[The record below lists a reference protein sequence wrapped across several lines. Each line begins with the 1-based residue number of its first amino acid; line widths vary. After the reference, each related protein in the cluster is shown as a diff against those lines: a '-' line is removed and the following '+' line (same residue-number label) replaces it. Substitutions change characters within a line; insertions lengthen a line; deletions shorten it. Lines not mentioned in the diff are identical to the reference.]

1 MTDFSVEVLTQNV
14 PKGKIGVFWIG
25 QAGFIFKLP
34 DNRLIVVDPY
44 FSDYCNRCVGFKR
57 LMPYILTA
65 TDLKY
70 DIYIASHAHPDHF
83 DVDSAGAIMNNE
95 GTELF
100 CALDV
105 KAECERLDIK
115 HRVTYMKVDDVAE
128 RQGLIIKAVPCDH
141 GPDTPHALGIILE
154 YEGKKIYLMGDT
166 TFRTDYFENEEL
178 KNCDLLILPINGAFG
193 NLDET
198 QAAITA
204 ENLNPKLTIPCH
216 FWNFAEH
223 GGNPGIFAEEM
234 KKRDLNYKI
243 LYMGEKIVI

>member
-1 MTDFSVEVLTQNV
+1 MTDFSVEVLTTHV
-14 PKGKIGVFWIG
+14 PKGNIGVFWIG

-34 DNRLIVVDPY
+34 DSRLIVVDPY

-57 LMPYILTA
+57 LMPYILSA

-70 DIYIASHAHPDHF
+70 NIYLASHAHPDHF
-83 DVDSAGAIMNNE
+83 DLDSAGAIMNNE
-95 GTELF
+95 VTELF

-105 KAECERLDIK
+105 APECQRLDIK
-115 HRVTYMKVDDVAE
+115 DNVTYMKVGDTAE

-141 GPDTPHALGIILE
+141 GSDTPHALGYIME

-166 TFRTDYFENEEL
+166 AFRTDYFENNEL

-193 NLDET
+193 NLNET
-198 QAAITA
+198 EAAITA
-204 ENLNPKLTIPCH
+204 ENLNPKLTVPCH

-223 GGNPGIFAEEM
+223 GGNPAIFADEM
-234 KKRDLNYKI
+234 KKRNLNYKI
-243 LYMGEKIVI
+243 LYMGEKIII